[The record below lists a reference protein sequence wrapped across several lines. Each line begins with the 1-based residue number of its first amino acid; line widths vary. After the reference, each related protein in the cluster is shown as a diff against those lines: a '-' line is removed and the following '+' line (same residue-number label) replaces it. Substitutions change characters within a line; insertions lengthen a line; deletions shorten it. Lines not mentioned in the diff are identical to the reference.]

1 MAIDYASKYS
11 GAVDERF
18 KEVSKSQLCT
28 NDDFD
33 FGYGKSIVLYDV
45 STAQMHDYS
54 RSKTDGSSR
63 YGKLENLNATKEEL
77 LLSKDRSFTFVID
90 KMDKDET
97 VRALESAKALERQ
110 LREVVSPEIDKYR
123 YAKMCSSAGKV
134 ETGVAITEDNIYD
147 LITLGTEELDENEV
161 PQDGRFLL
169 VTPATYR
176 AMKKSKDI
184 AMETDIGHEMR
195 IKGIIAEYDGM
206 SVLKVPSN
214 RVPTDFGFL
223 VGHPMATTSPVKL
236 AEYKIHEDPP
246 GISGDLI
253 EGRVY
258 YDAFVPKN
266 KKKALYYQKKLS
278 E

>member
-147 LITLGTEELDENEV
+147 LITSGTEELDENEV

>member
-33 FGYGKSIVLYDV
+33 FGYGKSIVLYDI
-45 STAQMHDYS
+45 STAEMHDYS
-54 RSKTDGSSR
+54 RSKKDGSSR
-63 YGKLENLNATKEEL
+63 YGTLENLNATKEEL
-77 LLSKDRSFTFVID
+77 ILSKDRSFTFVID

-97 VRALESAKALERQ
+97 VRALESAKALDRQ
-110 LREVVSPEIDKYR
+110 IREVVSPEIDKYR
-123 YAKMCSSAGKV
+123 YEKMCSSAGTV
-134 ETGVAITEDNIYD
+134 QDGIEITEDNIYD
-147 LITLGTEELDENEV
+147 LITSGTEALDESEV
-161 PQDGRFLL
+161 PQDDRFLL
-169 VTPATYR
+169 VTPSTYR
-176 AMKKSKDI
+176 VMKKSKDI
-184 AMETDIGHEMR
+184 AMETDIGHDMR
-195 IKGIIAEYDGM
+195 IKGIVAEYDGM

-214 RVPTDFGFL
+214 RVPTDCGFL
-223 VGHPMATTSPVKL
+223 IGHPMATASPVKL

-266 KKKALYYQKKLS
+266 KKKALYYQKKIS
-278 E
+278 D